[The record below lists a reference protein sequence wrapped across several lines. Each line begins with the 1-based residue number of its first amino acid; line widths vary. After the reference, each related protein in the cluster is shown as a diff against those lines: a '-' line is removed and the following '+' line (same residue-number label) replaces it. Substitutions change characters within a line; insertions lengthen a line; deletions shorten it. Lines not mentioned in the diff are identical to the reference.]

1 MLFSFGATKTS
12 KIKANQPI
20 FDKMG
25 RFIDTTS
32 NESIKLIAKHC
43 LWFLVSTCKESDA
56 YKFAYPSLILQML
69 LYKIHIYHAPG
80 LSEASVSS
88 SEYNNKVCSK
98 VSQIIF
104 SEAIEF

>member
-1 MLFSFGATKTS
+1 
-12 KIKANQPI
+12 
-20 FDKMG
+20 MG

-32 NESIKLIAKHC
+32 NESIQLIDKHC

-88 SEYNNKVCSK
+88 SEYINNNKVWSK

-104 SEAIEF
+104 SEAIEFWK